1 MEELNDRLWT
11 WIETAYHRAE
21 HSALGSTPLLR
32 WQRDIEHVRQLP
44 PATDLRRLFFY
55 RLDRLVRR
63 DCTFLLHNRFY
74 EAPPHSVRRNHR
86 SPFRSPRCRRSG
98 DLFPGKTA
106 RHGASRR
113 SRHQRAVAFPQ
124 TDCQGRARTYRHQLR
139 RTAAAQKGREG
150 VIAMMEAFF
159 GFKKTPF
166 SDNPDAKQLFAS
178 QAWTQ
183 VKARLQFLV
192 EHHGTGLLTG
202 EVGSGKSTAARTFTA
217 GLNPNL
223 YKILYLHWSS
233 GSALD
238 LLRQLALELNLQPAH
253 YRGDLVRQIAD
264 AIVSLNQTKKQH
276 PILICDEAQ
285 LLRHPA
291 LEQLPL
297 LLNFDMDSAHYLTLL
312 LVGQPLLRR
321 TLSLQMH
328 EPLRQRI
335 AVQYHLEG
343 LSREELD
350 AYLAH
355 QLKAAGI
362 TQPLFDDTAR
372 QALYQATKGIL
383 RKVNKLALTALR
395 LAASRKASAVE
406 ESILLDATSEALL

>member
-1 MEELNDRLWT
+1 
-11 WIETAYHRAE
+11 
-21 HSALGSTPLLR
+21 
-32 WQRDIEHVRQLP
+32 
-44 PATDLRRLFFY
+44 
-55 RLDRLVRR
+55 
-63 DCTFLLHNRFY
+63 
-74 EAPPHSVRRNHR
+74 
-86 SPFRSPRCRRSG
+86 
-98 DLFPGKTA
+98 
-106 RHGASRR
+106 
-113 SRHQRAVAFPQ
+113 
-124 TDCQGRARTYRHQLR
+124 
-139 RTAAAQKGREG
+139 
-150 VIAMMEAFF
+150 MMEAFF

-192 EHHGTGLLTG
+192 DHPGTGLLTG

-217 GLNPNL
+217 SLNPNL

-238 LLRQLALELNLQPAH
+238 LLRQLALELDLEPAH
-253 YRGDLVRQIAD
+253 YRGDLVRQISD

-297 LLNFDMDSAHYLTLL
+297 LLNFDMDSSHYLTLL

-395 LAASRKASAVE
+395 LAASRKAAVVE